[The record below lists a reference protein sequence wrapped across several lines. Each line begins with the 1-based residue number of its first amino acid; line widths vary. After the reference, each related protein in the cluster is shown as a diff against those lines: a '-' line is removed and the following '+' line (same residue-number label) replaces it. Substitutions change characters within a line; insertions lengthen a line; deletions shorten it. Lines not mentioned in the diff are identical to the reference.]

1 MEWLMKLLD
10 PVQLIGY
17 MGMCCAFV
25 SYQCKRNQMYFF
37 FQTMCAVCFTVQFIL
52 LGSWS
57 AVFMNV
63 FSILR
68 GGIFFLGDRCR
79 KAVYFWI
86 MEICF
91 VLSSVLSVVVF
102 QELWWIAI
110 LLLVAQAGG
119 TLAMWTRNGKTI
131 RIAQLSMIS
140 PIWIVNNV
148 FYFSIG
154 GILCEVFNMLSVV
167 ISMLRFRKTGYDE
180 N

>member
-1 MEWLMKLLD
+1 M
-10 PVQLIGY
+10 
-17 MGMCCAFV
+17 
-25 SYQCKRNQMYFF
+25 
-37 FQTMCAVCFTVQFIL
+37 
-52 LGSWS
+52 
-57 AVFMNV
+57 
-63 FSILR
+63 
-68 GGIFFLGDRCR
+68 
-79 KAVYFWI
+79 
-86 MEICF
+86 
-91 VLSSVLSVVVF
+91 LSSVLSVVVF